1 MVSFTDS
8 DASRVLAGEITVTW
22 RLWKYA
28 HVKAGRVYGLG
39 TGSIEVEDV
48 RAVRAAEVSD
58 ADARDVWLPDAA
70 SLIELASSH
79 TGREV
84 TPDTILYR
92 VQFRYRPQPVE
103 RPRLSIPE
111 IAQRLDRLDASSPV
125 GPWTVAILRL
135 IEENPG
141 RVARKLAV
149 ELSLPTVYFKT
160 NVRKLKALGL
170 TVSLPVGYELSEVGQ
185 TYLDSLDD

>member
-8 DASRVLAGEITVTW
+8 DAARVVAGEITVTW

-39 TGSIEVEDV
+39 TGSIEVGEV
-48 RAVRAAEVSD
+48 KAVRVAEVSD
-58 ADARDVWLPDAA
+58 ADARDVGLPDAE
-70 SLIELASSH
+70 SLIERTSSH

-92 VQFRYRPQPVE
+92 VQFSYRPQPVE